1 MTIPFRPSPRSASGS
16 TSGKKADMV
25 RRAPRPPR
33 LSPLAARRRRAR
45 GRHAPVRRSRGSRR
59 GEVVLRGKTRNA
71 GRSLSSPSAS
81 EPADGPLRRESQGI
95 LVFPFRTTPRR
106 SRRGRRCRLRVR
118 RAPRSWLTGAGAT
131 GMVTRRQCWSSCF
144 QDALPSQRRAHA
156 PNVRAA
162 EGRPRA
168 GGDHRGATSALVPAC
183 HSAAGRPR
191 GIGYAGAPDVSR
203 GTGGQL
209 GYAPREIGVSAQRPR
224 AEARLVA
231 PKGHS
236 WRLR

>member
-1 MTIPFRPSPRSASGS
+1 
-16 TSGKKADMV
+16 MV

-156 PNVRAA
+156 PHVRAA

-168 GGDHRGATSALVPAC
+168 GRDHGRAWGRRSRQRDAGRRLTWPDPSSTRISAPDAVAARRRPRSARWTPSRSSSARPPAQPLRIAPAFPVPAR
-183 HSAAGRPR
+183 AGPS
-191 GIGYAGAPDVSR
+191 VSR
-203 GTGGQL
+203 AGG
-209 GYAPREIGVSAQRPR
+209 S
-224 AEARLVA
+224 RL
-231 PKGHS
+231 S
-236 WRLR
+236 TSILS